1 MLQVDLWVSKSLVWH
16 IGILFEAYESLMDN
30 LCKNSVLD
38 SSYLSIFSILLSGY
52 KCLHK
57 NKHKCNV
64 TSTEVGYL

>member
-1 MLQVDLWVSKSLVWH
+1 
-16 IGILFEAYESLMDN
+16 MDN

-38 SSYLSIFSILLSGY
+38 SSYLSTFSILLFGY
-52 KCLHK
+52 KRLHK

>member
-38 SSYLSIFSILLSGY
+38 SSYLSPFLFYSL
-52 KCLHK
+52 
-57 NKHKCNV
+57 V
-64 TSTEVGYL
+64 TSVYTRINTSVTLHQLK

>member
-38 SSYLSIFSILLSGY
+38 SSYLSIFSIFLFGY
-52 KCLHK
+52 KRLHK
-57 NKHKCNV
+57 NKHK
-64 TSTEVGYL
+64 